1 MRKFKMILFA
11 VCLLCLLS
19 CSSALAATD
28 VIASGDCGANG
39 DNVTWEL
46 TADGVLT
53 ISGSGEMKDYSTHCE
68 IYSDEKILVTTDA
81 PWFQYVSQIES
92 VIINDSIVSV
102 GGGTFAGLDKLVRVF
117 IPNSVITIGHDAFA
131 SCNNLVNLLIPD
143 SVIEIG
149 SSAFL
154 GCNNLTEI
162 TIPDSVKKI
171 GHDTFMYCH
180 SLTEITIPKN
190 ITNIGNGTFSN
201 CKNLKNFYCET
212 DNIKYYSE
220 KGILYEK
227 NATNITL
234 KAYPTGRKE
243 TTYKIL
249 DNVDNIASK
258 AFQGCYNLTTLSL
271 PNNIKS
277 IEESAFTDCNNLI
290 AITIPNSVKEIGPGT
305 FWRCKN
311 LKTAT
316 LPNNLTNIADG
327 LFGGCTNLTEITI
340 PDSVTTIGNSA
351 FEGCD
356 SLKEIMIPN
365 NVINISD
372 NVFSGCNNLKN
383 FYCEANNINYH
394 AEQGILYEKKENGF
408 VLKAYP
414 LGRTNEIYTIKN
426 GVIGI
431 AENAFSTCSKLV
443 EIILPNSVTQIG
455 EYAFSGCNHLTK
467 ITIPNSITNIGQGI
481 FSVCNNLTDVYYTG
495 TEEEWRTI
503 NIDRLGNDPLFN
515 ATIHYNYTPS
525 DTIDPQ
531 NSSVAFE
538 SANMAVEENI
548 PVDIHFDFD
557 NPSATT
563 TAYVWFTESGRNI
576 AASEVTAEDAAINQ
590 TNNNGVFTIE
600 NAAAG
605 NTYAFSFPSAGE
617 YVVRA
622 AFNDPMELLENGTV
636 GTVNDAFT
644 NVENMLSRPSNQE
657 DVISVIHNIHPENWT
672 MRVTADGKEL
682 SGSDAVKVKKNDKK
696 GTDVTVQLLSE
707 DGKTIKGHT
716 LMITNDSVNI
726 ATNKQTITTNYKGEA
741 TFTITGTQV
750 GTYKIFVTWG
760 NANTITI
767 PVTVEK
773 SSGGSSS
780 GGSSGGGSSNN
791 SSNISNIV
799 VTTPD
804 SSIKITTSS
813 VGNQIVKDAEATV
826 AKDEHVQVIGGKNC
840 AISISAKENG
850 NTVTGFDDPVKVTI
864 PVSSSAFNEVTDSS
878 KLTLAKVTKDETG
891 QTVFTYMGGNY
902 DANSKT
908 FTAYVDEPGDY
919 ILIED
924 SDIQKIELQIGSSN
938 STHNGSAIANDV
950 APIIYNNRTMVP
962 LRFLAET
969 LGAQV
974 DWNEA
979 ARTVTLL
986 IDGVQ
991 MSMTIDE
998 AIEGFDTAPIIHQE
1012 RTMVPIR
1019 YIAEQLNANVIY
1031 APDTQKIIVVK

>member
-53 ISGSGEMKDYSTHCE
+53 INGSGEMKDYYYYIGTIDSNGNPIDISTD
-68 IYSDEKILVTTDA
+68 I
-81 PWFQYVSQIES
+81 PWNAYIVQIQS
-92 VIINDSIVSV
+92 VIIDSNITYIN
-102 GGGTFAGLDKLVRVF
+102 GFAGLPNLKEVI
-117 IPNSVITIGHDAFA
+117 IPNGVTNIGRTAFTWCTNLEKIILPSSIINIGDNAFSGCKNLVEIVIPNGVTTIAYRAFADCNSLKEITIPSSVTDIRGNIFIGCDNLMNFYCEIENPIYYTEKGVLYERQRNDIILKAYPSGRTNKTYTISSNVTVIGESAFA
-131 SCNNLVNLLIPD
+131 
-143 SVIEIG
+143 
-149 SSAFL
+149 

-162 TIPDSVKKI
+162 TIPNNVTTIKQGAFEECNNLTNVIISDGVTSIENSAFFGCNNLEEIVLPQSVINIERWAFSNCYNLKNIYVNKNNKKFYSENGI
-171 GHDTFMYCH
+171 LFEKNNE
-180 SLTEITIPKN
+180 EIILRQYPIDCVEKKYIIPKDV
-190 ITNIGNGTFSN
+190 TNIGDSAF
-201 CKNLKNFYCET
+201 L
-212 DNIKYYSE
+212 YSE
-220 KGILYEK
+220 NL
-227 NATNITL
+227 TNI
-234 KAYPTGRKE
+234 
-243 TTYKIL
+243 I
-249 DNVDNIASK
+249 
-258 AFQGCYNLTTLSL
+258 
-271 PNNIKS
+271 
-277 IEESAFTDCNNLI
+277 
-290 AITIPNSVKEIGPGT
+290 IPNSVINIGDSA
-305 FWRCKN
+305 FDLCS
-311 LKTAT
+311 
-316 LPNNLTNIADG
+316 
-327 LFGGCTNLTEITI
+327 NLTEII
-340 PDSVTTIGNSA
+340 VPDGVTQ
-351 FEGCD
+351 
-356 SLKEIMIPN
+356 
-365 NVINISD
+365 IND
-372 NVFSGCNNLKN
+372 YTFGECHNLKN
-383 FYCEANNINYH
+383 I
-394 AEQGILYEKKENGF
+394 
-408 VLKAYP
+408 
-414 LGRTNEIYTIKN
+414 
-426 GVIGI
+426 
-431 AENAFSTCSKLV
+431 S
-443 EIILPNSVTQIG
+443 
-455 EYAFSGCNHLTK
+455 
-467 ITIPNSITNIGQGI
+467 IPNSITNIGYGA
-481 FSVCNNLTDVYYTG
+481 FMDCKSLTNIYYSG
-495 TEEEWRTI
+495 TEAEWKTI
-503 NIDRLGNDPLFN
+503 TIKSQNNDPLFN

-525 DTIDPQ
+525 DTINPQ

-538 SANMAVEENI
+538 SANMAVEENV

-590 TNNNGVFTIE
+590 SKNNGVFTIE

-605 NTYAFSFPSAGE
+605 NSYAFSFPDAEKYTVKASL
-617 YVVRA
+617 
-622 AFNDPMELLENGTV
+622 NNPMELLENGTV
-636 GTVNDAFT
+636 GTVNDAFAK
-644 NVENMLSRPSNQE
+644 VENVLSRPSNQE

-672 MRVTADGKEL
+672 MRVMADGKEL
-682 SGSDAVKVKKNDKK
+682 SGSDTVKVKKNDKK

-760 NANTITI
+760 NNNTITI

-780 GGSSGGGSSNN
+780 GGSSGGGSSNNN

-826 AKDEHVQVIGGKNC
+826 AKDEHVQVIGGKSC

-974 DWNEA
+974 DWNET

-998 AIEGFDTAPIIHQE
+998 AIEGFDTAPIIYQE